1 MAQERD
7 KLIARKARLHPGLV
21 LAYSLFVSFL
31 VLIGILWAIKIHDEI
46 NSSYAL
52 VERHAR
58 KIELAEQMQTAILL
72 RLTHLHEAFASSDP
86 FERDA
91 LIQQLYGLAGQYR
104 QARDELLKLMDS
116 AEEHE
121 LLRQLDAAA
130 RETEPAT
137 NEVADLILGDASARR
152 IRRALVAA
160 RQVRTHMIALLGRLV
175 DLEQQLNSQ
184 AIRRG
189 QTQLEH
195 FRRFTLVTGA
205 LLILFSLLL
214 ALMTRRTL
222 QSHQRNMAIE
232 ALTDPLT
239 ELPNRRCVLDQ
250 LNEAIESARSQHRS
264 HVLMYM
270 DLNRFKPINDHCGH
284 EAGDKVLRMLAR
296 LWSGKLRHTDLLG
309 RMGGDEF
316 VALIRDADV
325 AAARRI
331 ATDLVLLTEQQEF
344 TCKGRRFPLGVS
356 IGLAPITAETRD
368 VRSVLHE
375 ADSACYQAKADRSE
389 SIRLARPAIG
399 SQPRQGR

>member
-1 MAQERD
+1 MAQEKD

-31 VLIGILWAIKIHDEI
+31 VLIGIIWAIKIHGEI
-46 NSSYAL
+46 NGSYAL
-52 VERHAR
+52 LQRDAR
-58 KIELAEQMQTAILL
+58 KIELAERMQTAILL
-72 RLTHLHEAFASSDP
+72 RLAHLHEAFASSDP

-91 LIQQLYGLAGQYR
+91 LIQQLYGLAGEYR
-104 QARDELLKLMDS
+104 QARDELLHLMDT
-116 AEEHE
+116 AEERD

-130 RETEPAT
+130 RQAEPAT
-137 NEVADLILGDASARR
+137 NEVANLIQSDASPRR
-152 IRRALVAA
+152 IRKALVAA
-160 RQVRTHMIALLGRLV
+160 RQVRTRMIALLGRLV

-184 AIRRG
+184 AISRG

-222 QSHQRNMAIE
+222 QSHQRSMAIE

-250 LNEAIESARSQHRS
+250 INEAIESARNQHRH

-284 EAGDKVLRMLAR
+284 EAGDRVLRMLAR

-375 ADSACYQAKADRSE
+375 ADSACYQAKADQSD